1 MNCPNLTRRGWTNN
15 KTDKKQTKR
24 MKNSIFI
31 RGIAPVA
38 VCALLLPTA
47 ASAQTTSFTATGYV
61 NAVLSPGIVCINGLG
76 QVLVR
81 GAVHTARVQGTDA
94 RVTGQA
100 FISGDGNY
108 NADGTSY
115 WQGPAYLQVGTWDVA
130 GTNFTPT
137 GGLWEGTWAGV
148 MQTNY
153 DLQLSIAGYGSGGS
167 IDGWRLAETV
177 IRTNA
182 STPTD
187 TNAPY
192 FYTGTIKPP
201 PISTNLIYDNFDTNV
216 VGWSLS
222 YNCGNIKMYGTNLHG
237 TNQQLYTWANWANCP
252 VHWLQNFFFA
262 GAQASR
268 PWNLA
273 DGQTLECQA
282 DLIRISEN
290 TTNTAGI
297 YVDGSS
303 GIYAFHVSQ
312 AGVGMDKWT
321 SSMISDLTFFWWDNT
336 VHVART
342 NVVLYMA
349 LTRDQGSLII
359 TTRVLDKANPGTV
372 LFERSFVDT
381 PGVDAS
387 LTTSQFWAL
396 TGMTN
401 MTLVR
406 DSGAPVFNGWYEGG
420 VAVAQ
425 FTDGHQPPVEALWD
439 NFALRLHD
447 EPPVSIAR
455 AVEITFA
462 VPAGVSYILEAAPS
476 VQGPWTRVQ
485 ELEMPGI
492 QKRTILVSGAA
503 QFIRAVQAR

>member
-1 MNCPNLTRRGWTNN
+1 
-15 KTDKKQTKR
+15 
-24 MKNSIFI
+24 MKNSMFI
-31 RGIAPVA
+31 RGIVPLA
-38 VCALLLPTA
+38 VCALLLPSA

-61 NAVLSPGIVCINGLG
+61 NAVLAPGIVCINGLG

-115 WQGPAYLQVGTWDVA
+115 WQGPGYLQVGTWDAA

-137 GGLWEGTWAGV
+137 SGMWEVTWSGV

-153 DLQLSIAGYGSGGS
+153 DMQLSIAGYGSGGS
-167 IDGWRLAETV
+167 IDAWRVAETL

-182 STPTD
+182 SAPTD

-192 FYTGTIKPP
+192 FYAGTIKPP
-201 PISTNLIYDNFDTNV
+201 PVSTNLIFDDFDDGDV
-216 VGWSLS
+216 VGWSLG
-222 YNCGNIKMYGTNLHG
+222 YHCGDIKMYGTNL
-237 TNQQLYTWANWANCP
+237 QLYTWANWANCP
-252 VHWLQNFFFA
+252 IHWSENYFFA
-262 GAQASR
+262 THQASR
-268 PWNLA
+268 AWNLA

-290 TTNTAGI
+290 TTNDAGV
-297 YVDGSS
+297 YVGSS
-303 GIYAFHVSQ
+303 SGLYAFHLSQ
-312 AGVGMDKWT
+312 TGVGMDKWT
-321 SSMISDLTFFWWDNT
+321 SGDNLTFFWWDNT

-342 NVVLYMA
+342 NVVLYLA

-359 TTRVLDKANPGTV
+359 TTRVLNKANPSTV
-372 LFERSFVDT
+372 LFEHTFVDT

-401 MTLVR
+401 ITLGP
-406 DSGAPVFNGWYEGG
+406 DSGPPVFYGSQGG
-420 VAVAQ
+420 VAAAQ
-425 FTDGHQPPVEALWD
+425 FTDGHQPPVEALFD
-439 NFALRLHD
+439 NFALWLHD

-455 AVEITFA
+455 AVEVTFP
-462 VPAGVSYILEAAPS
+462 VPAGSIYILEGAPGL
-476 VQGPWTRVQ
+476 QGPWMRVQ
-485 ELEMPGI
+485 ELAMPGI
-492 QKRTILVSGAA
+492 QKRTIPVSRAA
-503 QFIRAVQAR
+503 EFYRAVQAR

>member
-1 MNCPNLTRRGWTNN
+1 
-15 KTDKKQTKR
+15 

-31 RGIAPVA
+31 QGIAPLA
-38 VCALLLPTA
+38 VCALLLPLA

-61 NAVLSPGIVCINGLG
+61 NAVLSPGIVCVNALG

-100 FISGDGNY
+100 LIIGDGNY

-115 WQGPAYLQVGTWDVA
+115 WQGPAYLQVGTWDAA

-137 GGLWEGTWAGV
+137 SGMWEVTWSGV

-153 DLQLSIAGYGSGGS
+153 DMQLSIAGYGSGGS
-167 IDGWRLAETV
+167 IDGWRVAETL

-182 STPTD
+182 SAPTD

-192 FYTGTIKPP
+192 FYSGTIKPP
-201 PISTNLIYDNFDTNV
+201 PVSTNLIFDDFDDGDV
-216 VGWSLS
+216 VGWSLLS
-222 YNCGNIKMYGTNLHG
+222 NCGNIKMNG
-237 TNQQLYTWANWANCP
+237 TNQQLYTWANWANCSI
-252 VHWLQNFFFA
+252 HWSQNFFFA

-290 TTNTAGI
+290 TTNSAGI
-297 YVDGSS
+297 YVYSSS
-303 GIYAFHVSQ
+303 GLYAFHLST
-312 AGVGMDKWT
+312 AGVGLDKWT
-321 SSMISDLTFFWWDNT
+321 SGSDVTFFWWSNT
-336 VHVART
+336 VHLARS

-349 LTRDQGSLII
+349 LTRDKGSLII
-359 TTRVLDKANPGTV
+359 TTRVLDKANPSTV

-387 LTTSQFWAL
+387 LTTSQYWAL
-396 TGMTN
+396 TGITN
-401 MTLVR
+401 MTLGP
-406 DSGAPVFNGWYEGG
+406 DSGPPVFNGWNEGG

-425 FTDGHQPPVEALWD
+425 FTDGHQPPVEALFD
-439 NFALRLHD
+439 NFALWLHD

-455 AVEITFA
+455 AVEIEFP
-462 VPAGVSYILEAAPS
+462 VPAGGIYILEAAPS
-476 VQGPWTRVQ
+476 VKGPWMRVQ
-485 ELEMPGI
+485 ELEMPGL